1 MPTNGSATAGE
12 ESKWRASGFSE
23 PDGRNCRTLRN
34 TCPIMA
40 DSALHCRTNVAFS
53 AGMALASTEVLS
65 GADPF
70 RQENPPCRFIVQ

>member
-53 AGMALASTEVLS
+53 AGMALASR
-65 GADPF
+65 GCC
-70 RQENPPCRFIVQ
+70 QELTHLGRRIRHVAL